1 MATFLQG
8 TWTALITP
16 FLPDAEYSID
26 YEGFKKLLD
35 FQMQNGVTGLVPCGT
50 TGESAT
56 MSHETH
62 RDVIKFVLNHVKENA
77 AKFGRKL
84 GTDLFVMPGTGSNA
98 TDEAIELTRY
108 AESLGAHA
116 TLHVTPYYNKPT
128 PEGMKLHFK
137 LITDATKIPIVI
149 YNIPGR
155 TGKNLEVPTL
165 LEIAKNPQ
173 VIGIKDAS
181 GEIGQIMKT
190 IYKTRGTDF
199 SVMSGDDNLT
209 YIYMVL
215 GGKGVVSVASNII
228 PRQLSDFTA
237 TMLKGDFKT
246 GLEMHWKMLDFFEA
260 LFYETNPG
268 PVKYMA
274 SIMGLP
280 AGPMR
285 PPMCLPTPDNQ
296 EKIKK
301 VMKAFGVLK

>member
-1 MATFLQG
+1 MDNFLKG

-16 FLPDAEYSID
+16 FKADLSVD

-62 RDVIKFVLNHVKENA
+62 RDVIKFVAEYVKENA
-77 AKFGRKL
+77 GKFDRHFGK
-84 GTDLFVMPGTGSNA
+84 DLFLMPGTGSNA
-98 TDEAIELTRY
+98 TDEAIELTKF
-108 AESLGAHA
+108 AESVGAHA
-116 TLHVTPYYNKPT
+116 TLHVIPYYNKPT
-128 PEGMKLHFK
+128 QEGLKLHFK
-137 LITDATKIPIVI
+137 LILDETRVPVVI

-155 TGKNLEVPTL
+155 TSRNLEVATM
-165 LEIAKNPQ
+165 LEIAKNPR
-173 VIGIKDAS
+173 VIGIKEAS
-181 GEIGQIMKT
+181 GDITQIIKT

-199 SVMSGDDNLT
+199 SVLSGDDNLT
-209 YIYMVL
+209 YVYMAL
-215 GGKGVVSVASNII
+215 GGKGVVSVASNVI
-228 PRQLSDFTA
+228 PREVSDFTT

-246 GLEMHWKMLDFFEA
+246 GLELHWKMLEFFEA
-260 LFYETNPG
+260 LFIETNPG

-274 SIMGLP
+274 SVMGLP

-285 PPMCLPTPDNQ
+285 PPMCLPTAENQ

-301 VMKAFGVLK
+301 AMKAYGLIKEK